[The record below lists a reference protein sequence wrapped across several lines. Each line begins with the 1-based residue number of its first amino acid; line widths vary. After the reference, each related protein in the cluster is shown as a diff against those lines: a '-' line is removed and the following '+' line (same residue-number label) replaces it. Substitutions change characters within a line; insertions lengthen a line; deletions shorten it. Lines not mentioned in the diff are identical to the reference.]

1 MSQRKPGLVW
11 MAQPW
16 QSIDVTV
23 VAVGALQQPWFG
35 STIVVV
41 HCLAAEVAET
51 AVAVARVAKRIDA
64 SMMLM
69 SDNIFCEECM
79 FGI

>member
-1 MSQRKPGLVW
+1 

-23 VAVGALQQPWFG
+23 VAAGALQQPWFG

-41 HCLAAEVAET
+41 HCLAAELAET
-51 AVAVARVAKRIDA
+51 AVAVARIAKRIDA
-64 SMMLM
+64 SMM
-69 SDNIFCEECM
+69 
-79 FGI
+79 